1 MGRRQH
7 PLPTS
12 PVKFINESAF
22 PFPKGK
28 LSPIPLGIKK
38 KKKKK
43 KQIEVLCLK
52 IDLTQY
58 TVLWLIVPFKYIGH
72 LPVNSSRQPIVWFGL
87 VWFGLVWFGL
97 VWFFETG
104 FLCKALAVL
113 ELTL

>member
-43 KQIEVLCLK
+43 KTDRGVVLK
-52 IDLTQY
+52 NRSHSIH
-58 TVLWLIVPFKYIGH
+58 G
-72 LPVNSSRQPIVWFGL
+72 PVAYSSI
-87 VWFGLVWFGL
+87 
-97 VWFFETG
+97 
-104 FLCKALAVL
+104 
-113 ELTL
+113 